1 MSSSQSMIKRIPAYN
16 GPEHFAF
23 FSYSHEDQ
31 DLLLPCFESLHAS
44 YRFWYDEGIKS
55 GSEWTEEIGRKICA
69 CDVFVVFLSEKALA
83 SRFVLDEIHFAY
95 NYAKRILPVL
105 LTPVTFSRSLELM
118 LSRIQYVNWSDIPS
132 QEERL
137 KKLTEGFPASIR
149 LPDAQAASP
158 ASASSGDTVPMDPAD
173 STGLPPVQPSPA
185 PSVFSADTTA
195 GYEII
200 RTLGKGGFGT
210 VDLVRSLQSGAE
222 YVMKHQSWTAD
233 DAEHSMLTR
242 AVARNERQNMLLL
255 ETKPY
260 IPTLIDYQETA
271 EGYRLIRSLTP
282 GMPLKDIFQIYR
294 DQIDMD
300 LTLALAYHA
309 ALIIQDIH
317 TSGLVYGDVKPS
329 NFMLDSF
336 GRLNLIDL
344 GSMSVYRDPNYL
356 RIYTP
361 RYAAPEQKSAKGK
374 SDYRFDVYALG
385 IMMQDM
391 FSGLPDPYD
400 MSFTGIQFPT
410 DSNTRKMADRIIARM
425 TAESP
430 AARYSSMGEVLAAL
444 ELICPSDGAD
454 RILRFAR
461 SVDLNEVL
469 PQEGTIPA
477 VSDDQAPMRTGGS
490 PWDEPSHV
498 QPNDITV
505 AFSWNPA
512 FNYNEKTVPSI

>member
-1 MSSSQSMIKRIPAYN
+1 M
-16 GPEHFAF
+16 
-23 FSYSHEDQ
+23 
-31 DLLLPCFESLHAS
+31 
-44 YRFWYDEGIKS
+44 
-55 GSEWTEEIGRKICA
+55 
-69 CDVFVVFLSEKALA
+69 
-83 SRFVLDEIHFAY
+83 
-95 NYAKRILPVL
+95 
-105 LTPVTFSRSLELM
+105 
-118 LSRIQYVNWSDIPS
+118 
-132 QEERL
+132 
-137 KKLTEGFPASIR
+137 
-149 LPDAQAASP
+149 
-158 ASASSGDTVPMDPAD
+158 
-173 STGLPPVQPSPA
+173 
-185 PSVFSADTTA
+185 
-195 GYEII
+195 
-200 RTLGKGGFGT
+200 
-210 VDLVRSLQSGAE
+210 
-222 YVMKHQSWTAD
+222 
-233 DAEHSMLTR
+233 
-242 AVARNERQNMLLL
+242 
-255 ETKPY
+255 
-260 IPTLIDYQETA
+260 
-271 EGYRLIRSLTP
+271 
-282 GMPLKDIFQIYR
+282 
-294 DQIDMD
+294 
-300 LTLALAYHA
+300 
-309 ALIIQDIH
+309 IIQDIH

-477 VSDDQAPMRTGGS
+477 VSDDQAPMRTDGS
-490 PWDEPSHV
+490 LWDEPSHV